1 MLTTSTELD
10 VMMGERRPEVGKV
23 SDGNIKKKLQ
33 NIYNIKM
40 FDQAVTFKYMK
51 CLTRLAR
58 MAKWRQRLEN
68 IASSTFRSASRCR
81 FVLFCFC

>member
-23 SDGNIKKKLQ
+23 SDGNIKKRLQ

-40 FDQAVTFKYMK
+40 FDQAVTFKY
-51 CLTRLAR
+51 
-58 MAKWRQRLEN
+58 
-68 IASSTFRSASRCR
+68 
-81 FVLFCFC
+81 

>member
-23 SDGNIKKKLQ
+23 SDGNIKKRLQ

-40 FDQAVTFKYMK
+40 FDQAGKNGKVEATAGKHCQFDVPFSV
-51 CLTRLAR
+51 
-58 MAKWRQRLEN
+58 QV
-68 IASSTFRSASRCR
+68 S
-81 FVLFCFC
+81 FCFF